1 MPRKARK
8 AIIYMMIAI
17 MFLGTALAGASM
29 W

>member
-17 MFLGTALAGASM
+17 MFLGTVMMGATM

>member
-8 AIIYMMIAI
+8 AIVYMMIAI
-17 MFLGTALAGASM
+17 MFLGTAMYGVAM